1 MKNKSIELYLRIENT
16 RIIFDLLQEIWREKW
31 NGDVFRTEKDC
42 RKDVERLV
50 DGIKSKDFEFCHNPI
65 SRFIEFW
72 DVYFKYDWIRQPDL
86 NSIKDEKTKD
96 GVGIETLT
104 TLYQYYFK
112 IKYLF
117 DGKRFDFDQAPYIY
131 EDICVLMCR
140 LMKYNMCYL
149 ICHQENERPI
159 IISQSGYYE
168 PYFIEKNEEEK
179 ILDVSDI
186 EPYIE
191 YSYGS
196 ENNGECQTSIDGI
209 YCFNKPLG
217 KQKQKS
223 KEDKNDGAKPEI
235 LLLKLRANDSR
246 ERLGERSFFV
256 LFQGIEET
264 EKISKK
270 NNKLFYDL
278 PKILLMREK
287 LSAILYRD
295 CDRLVGMK
303 NNYGYILPIKRM
315 AQNQDDFLRV
325 FHISDL
331 HINGK
336 VEPEDFAKKIINEQ
350 NEEQEVDLLAITGD
364 VVSGQGEA
372 RVLQKNYQNAEK
384 VLKQIASKL
393 WNGKPYDNRIPHD
406 WKKRILITT
415 GNHDY
420 ASMNELQ
427 VNLEGRKTRY
437 LGPSG
442 EKGGTMVKFA
452 YFIEFLQRF
461 LDLPM
466 NQLISNDLNEVRYYE
481 KLNLKVFLLNSTS
494 KANPYQTNK
503 VGINKEIL
511 TKLKKE
517 IKTTGSNTVHLCLT
531 HHAGNYDINYLSDVY
546 EFYKYDVLKL
556 TSLKSFK
563 KLAETMVEFIP
574 ENAVCRALTSLN
586 GKKFKFDF
594 KKEIVNGGYKKSEP
608 KSIDVKQLLKWEEA
622 KNKFFRSI
630 IYSDMQQIYNWQPT
644 ENEGIGE
651 TDDYIIQIV
660 NRCRDLIYT
669 ARNDKK
675 VYQNALDLIGC
686 DIILSGHEHRTIV
699 EKKSHSKAI
708 NITIGPAEYSQ
719 NIFIYDK
726 NNHIAKFKIYYR
738 GEKKDDEQ
746 QITID
751 FPSKEIVQWKTE
763 EVVYNN
769 I

>member
-1 MKNKSIELYLRIENT
+1 M
-16 RIIFDLLQEIWREKW
+16 
-31 NGDVFRTEKDC
+31 
-42 RKDVERLV
+42 
-50 DGIKSKDFEFCHNPI
+50 
-65 SRFIEFW
+65 
-72 DVYFKYDWIRQPDL
+72 YFKYDLIRELDRK
-86 NSIKDEKTKD
+86 SIKDEKTKD

-104 TLYQYYFK
+104 ALYEYYFK

-168 PYFIEKNEEEK
+168 PYFIEKNGEEK
-179 ILDVSDI
+179 ILGVSDI

-191 YSYGS
+191 YSYNK
-196 ENNGECQTSIDGI
+196 NNEGKCQTPIEGV
-209 YCFNKPLG
+209 YCFDKSLK
-217 KQKQKS
+217 KQKQEAT
-223 KEDKNDGAKPEI
+223 EDANDDEKQQVAKPDI

-256 LFQGIEET
+256 LFQGIEEG
-264 EKISKK
+264 ENIIKE
-270 NNKLFYDL
+270 NNDLFYDL

-287 LSAILYRD
+287 LSTILYRD

-315 AQNQDDFLRV
+315 MQNQDDFLRV

-336 VEPEDFAKKIINEQ
+336 SNAEDVALEIINEQ
-350 NEEQEVDLLAITGD
+350 NKEQEVDLLAITGD
-364 VVSGQGEA
+364 VVSGHGEA
-372 RVLQKNYQNAEK
+372 RILQKNYQYAEK
-384 VLKQIASKL
+384 VLRQIVSKL
-393 WNGKPYDNRIPHD
+393 WKGKPYDNRIPHD
-406 WKKRILITT
+406 WKQRILITT

-481 KLNLKVFLLNSTS
+481 KLNLKLFLLNSTS

-517 IKTTGSNTVHLCLT
+517 IKTVGSNTVHLCLT

-556 TSLKSFK
+556 TSLESFK

-574 ENAVCRALTSLN
+574 ENAVSCALTSLD
-586 GKKFKFDF
+586 GKKFKKDF
-594 KKEIVNGGYKKSEP
+594 EKEIVDEGYKTSKP
-608 KSIDVKQLLKWEEA
+608 KAAHEKELRKWEDAE
-622 KNKFFRSI
+622 NKFFRST

-644 ENEGIGE
+644 EEGIGE

-669 ARNDKK
+669 AKNDKK
-675 VYQNALDLIGC
+675 IYQNALDLVGC
-686 DIILSGHEHRTIV
+686 DFILSGHEHKTIV
-699 EKKSHSKAI
+699 EKKSNSKAI
-708 NITIGPAEYSQ
+708 NITIGQAEYSQ
-719 NIFIYDK
+719 NLFIYDK
-726 NNHIAKFKIYYR
+726 NNHIAQLKIYYR
-738 GEKKDDEQ
+738 GEKEDDKQ
-746 QITID
+746 KIKID
-751 FPSKEIVQWKTE
+751 VPSKERAQWKTE
-763 EVVYNN
+763 TVVYNN